1 MGNAVGGTITITVG
15 GQRQRAKG
23 AWTYNLGVDKKTAV
37 VGADETHGYMREP
50 QVPFMEGE
58 ITDHSTLDLRAL
70 QETTEATV
78 VLELANGKSIIL
90 REAWYAG
97 EGTVS
102 TQEGNIAA
110 RFEGISAEEL

>member
-1 MGNAVGGTITITVG
+1 M
-15 GQRQRAKG
+15 
-23 AWTYNLGVDKKTAV
+23 
-37 VGADETHGYMREP
+37 
-50 QVPFMEGE
+50 
-58 ITDHSTLDLRAL
+58 LDLKAL